1 MERDDVV
8 ITRGLPG
15 HLREA
20 GAGLFDE
27 AFGDKLRM
35 AIPDRDKRVAY
46 IVRVLDG
53 RHALAA
59 TRGAELVGMIGL
71 SSCVGPYRGGLLD
84 IPWDPRPF
92 SDLLGF
98 VGALR
103 ASLGLRFAEHRP
115 AADELYV
122 DGVAV
127 SPAVRGQGIGSR
139 LLVETEAIAR
149 ERGLRWLRLDVIDTN
164 PRAQALYERLGYRV
178 TRVEK
183 TNWMERWTGFGA
195 IISMERAVGQDTSA
209 QPGTPGLAREG

>member
-1 MERDDVV
+1 MV

-35 AIPDRDKRVAY
+35 AVPDRDQRVAY
-46 IVRVLDG
+46 LARVLDG
-53 RHALAA
+53 DHAAA
-59 TRGAELVGMIGL
+59 AIRGTELVGMIGL
-71 SSCVGPYRGGLLD
+71 SSRAGPYRGGLLD

-92 SDLLGF
+92 RDLLGF

-115 AADELYV
+115 ASDELYV

-127 SPAVRGQGIGSR
+127 SPVVRGQGIGSR
-139 LLVETEAIAR
+139 LLMEAEVIAR
-149 ERGLRWLRLDVIDTN
+149 ECGLRWLRLDVIDTN

-183 TNWMERWTGFGA
+183 TQWMERWTGFGA
-195 IISMERAVGQDTSA
+195 IISMERAVDENASA
-209 QPGTPGLAREG
+209 QPGTPDLPQEA

>member
-1 MERDDVV
+1 MELDDVV

-27 AFGDKLRM
+27 AFGDKMRM
-35 AIPDRDKRVAY
+35 AVPDRDKRVAY
-46 IVRVLDG
+46 LARVLDG
-53 RHALAA
+53 DHAVAA
-59 TRGAELVGMIGL
+59 IRGAELVGMIGL
-71 SSCVGPYRGGLLD
+71 GSRAGPYRGGLLD

-92 SDLLGF
+92 RDLLGF

-115 AADELYV
+115 AEDELYV

-127 SPAVRGQGIGSR
+127 SPVVRGQGIGSR
-139 LLVETEAIAR
+139 LLREAEVIAG
-149 ERGLRWLRLDVIDTN
+149 ECGLRWLRLDVIDTN

-183 TNWMERWTGFGA
+183 TYGMERWTGFGA
-195 IISMERAVGQDTSA
+195 IISMERAVDQDTSP
-209 QPGTPGLAREG
+209 QPGTPDLAREA